1 MDESEEYKKAVEHDC
16 RGSVYYRHCMGCA
29 ARLLK
34 NSLGSENHLMAMRHY
49 LVKANQEDPDQIDDI
64 ISRLRRNAR

>member
-1 MDESEEYKKAVEHDC
+1 MDEPEEHKKTVDHDC
-16 RGSVYYRHCMGCA
+16 RGPVYFRNCMGCA

-49 LVKANQEDPDQIDDI
+49 LVKANQEDPEKIDKI
-64 ISRLRRNAR
+64 ISELRQNVR

>member
-1 MDESEEYKKAVEHDC
+1 MFGEETSKAVEHDC
-16 RGSVYYRHCMGCA
+16 GGSVYYRNCTGCA
-29 ARLLK
+29 ERLLK

-49 LVKANQEDPDQIDDI
+49 LVKVNQEDPDQIDKI

>member
-1 MDESEEYKKAVEHDC
+1 MFGEETSKAVEHDC
-16 RGSVYYRHCMGCA
+16 RGSVYYRHCTGCA
-29 ARLLK
+29 ERLLK
-34 NSLGSENHLMAMRHY
+34 TSLGSENHLMAMRHY

>member
-1 MDESEEYKKAVEHDC
+1 MDESEEYKKAVDHDC

-34 NSLGSENHLMAMRHY
+34 TSLGSENHLMAMRHY
-49 LVKANQEDPDQIDDI
+49 LVKANQEDPDQIDEI